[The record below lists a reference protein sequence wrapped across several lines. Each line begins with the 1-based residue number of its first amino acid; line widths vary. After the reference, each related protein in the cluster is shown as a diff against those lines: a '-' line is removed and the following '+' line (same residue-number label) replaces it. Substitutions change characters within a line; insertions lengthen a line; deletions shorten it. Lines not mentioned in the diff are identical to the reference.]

1 MGLVPG
7 HLFEFVVAVLPVG
20 LHRMGVEFGDW
31 ALERAAVVA
40 ATDFELELELA
51 ALLLAERKDSVHRTV
66 VAVDNIGWVAAVAAQ
81 TAVAEVG
88 LEKRIGLVV
97 AVGSCAAV
105 LGMEMMSVVEVW
117 VSVVGIEQ
125 MLVVHIDSTA
135 VVAESALPAG

>member
-1 MGLVPG
+1 M
-7 HLFEFVVAVLPVG
+7 
-20 LHRMGVEFGDW
+20 
-31 ALERAAVVA
+31 
-40 ATDFELELELA
+40 
-51 ALLLAERKDSVHRTV
+51 
-66 VAVDNIGWVAAVAAQ
+66 AVDNIGWVAAVAAQ